1 MDKKNIDVVD
11 FIRLCRGF
19 QHIQTAVVEDTQNFI
34 WKKREREKERKRERE
49 KERKREREKERKR
62 NRETGKETRGIG
74 PRKKQIV
81 RAQDAKEK
89 SATKQKNN
97 AQQLLT

>member
-34 WKKREREKERKRERE
+34 WKKREREKERKR
-49 KERKREREKERKR
+49 

-89 SATKQKNN
+89 SAAKQKNN